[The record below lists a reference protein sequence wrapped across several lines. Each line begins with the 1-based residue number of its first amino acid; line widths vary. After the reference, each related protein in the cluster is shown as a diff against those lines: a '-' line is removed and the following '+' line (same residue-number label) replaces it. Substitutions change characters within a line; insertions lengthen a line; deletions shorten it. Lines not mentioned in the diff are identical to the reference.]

1 MPKETKE
8 YLGDAV
14 YADIENGMVKLTTE
28 DRVSTSNTIYLAPE
42 VVAALTA
49 FAKKHLERS

>member
-1 MPKETKE
+1 VPKETKE